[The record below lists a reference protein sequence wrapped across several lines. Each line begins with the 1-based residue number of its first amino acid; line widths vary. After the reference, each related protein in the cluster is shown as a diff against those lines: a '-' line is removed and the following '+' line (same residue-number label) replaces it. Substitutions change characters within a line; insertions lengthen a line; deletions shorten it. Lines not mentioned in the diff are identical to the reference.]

1 MNMKR
6 NTIFTLMELLIV
18 IVIIAILAALLMP
31 ALNKARTTAR
41 AAKCISNLKQCGM
54 MIGMYGS
61 DFNGYFLMRVPSA
74 EGWYFKP
81 CHNNQ
86 NGGRGYTYGIWGQIL
101 ASVGY
106 ANPNNQVTV
115 CSESKIPHDANSAY
129 FEYTYGANADGHWEN
144 HGAWCGTKGWGNEKG
159 RWYYRG
165 SEIGAKSGDDFKIMI
180 PEKAPSTFV
189 MLACVRTPYGTLK
202 TSGAKVSGLGGTS
215 VIWGSSSLSGTCY
228 WAVHN
233 KQVNVLFPDL
243 HVASQSTIEMRQKVA
258 GNLQFFYGDEIY

>member
-1 MNMKR
+1 MKR
-6 NTIFTLMELLIV
+6 NTNFTLIELLVV
-18 IVIIAILAALLMP
+18 IAIIAILAALLMP

-86 NGGRGYTYGIWGQIL
+86 NGGRGYTYGTWGQIL
-101 ASVGY
+101 
-106 ANPNNQVTV
+106 
-115 CSESKIPHDANSAY
+115 
-129 FEYTYGANADGHWEN
+129 ANADGHWEN

-243 HVASQSTIEMRQKVA
+243 HVTSQSTIEMRQKVA
-258 GNLQFFYGDEIY
+258 DNLQFFYGDEIY

>member
-1 MNMKR
+1 MKR
-6 NTIFTLMELLIV
+6 NTNFTLIELLVV
-18 IVIIAILAALLMP
+18 IAIIAILAALLMP

-86 NGGRGYTYGIWGQIL
+86 NGGRGYTYGTWGQIL
-101 ASVGY
+101 ANAGY
-106 ANPNNQVTV
+106 ANPSNQVTV

-129 FEYTYGANADGHWEN
+129 FEYTYGVNADGHWEN

-243 HVASQSTIEMRQKVA
+243 HVTSQSTIEMRQKVA
-258 GNLQFFYGDEIY
+258 DNLQFFYGDEIY